1 MEKLII
7 EAEIREIHGRK
18 TDALRN
24 EGKTPAVVYGFNTE
38 PINITVDRN
47 AAEKLYREA
56 GDSSVIDLK
65 VGGKEYNVLIQDI
78 QRDVLTGFIIHVDF
92 RSLDMT
98 KTVETTISL
107 IFVGEAPA
115 VKEMG
120 GTLVTASEE
129 IEVRALPSKLVHE
142 IEVNIG
148 SLKTFDDAIRVSDLE
163 IPEGI
168 EVLTNAQAT
177 IASVTS
183 PRTAEEM
190 EALDN
195 AVEGDVGAVEV
206 TTEKKV
212 DENKK

>member
-18 TDALRN
+18 TDALRAQ
-24 EGKTPAVVYGFNTE
+24 GKTPAVVYGFETE
-38 PINITVDRN
+38 PVNITVDRN

-56 GDSSVIDLK
+56 GESSVIDLK

-142 IEVNIG
+142 IEVNIS
-148 SLKTFDDAIRVSDLE
+148 SLKTFDDAIRVGDLE

-168 EVLTNAQAT
+168 EVLTSAQAT

-195 AVEGDVGAVEV
+195 AVEGDVGAVQV
-206 TTEKKV
+206 STEKKV
-212 DENKK
+212 EEDKK